1 MAKMGM
7 IFPFEQPQN
16 MDFDSLN
23 FKQLESIFSLS
34 LALPLKIA
42 ILAKNGS
49 LLQGAINSTA
59 LYTV

>member
-1 MAKMGM
+1 M

-16 MDFDSLN
+16 MDFDYLN

-42 ILAKNGS
+42 ILAENGS